1 MNFLFLQELMAVFRF
16 FFFLFTLYMLVYR
29 SFLNLLSLHLN
40 ETQWKERIRT
50 LCTAPFLIT
59 WLLPVLSKL
68 TDQRVRNKG
77 THTMLNRWCVFVGL
91 CPLRCVF
98 HMWKHLKNNK
108 AFMITAFPHVEHP
121 PRVDER
127 EADENIP
134 SRDFPAVCF
143 LSWLHQFTSL
153 SIYGN
158 CSPLRALKA
167 AFWVTYLLRN
177 TQTYTLTHTLTCA
190 HPYMAA
196 FRRRLGSKRYVHL
209 ESSSSLKLLEGFL
222 HCVISMCTVCVSTL
236 LPFLFLPLPSAVP
249 FRVGPQPVNYHH
261 LHLHPLLLSHRL
273 TACPLSQHP

>member
-134 SRDFPAVCF
+134 SRDFQPCAFCLGF
-143 LSWLHQFTSL
+143 INSLHFQSMG
-153 SIYGN
+153 IV
-158 CSPLRALKA
+158 PL
-167 AFWVTYLLRN
+167 YE
-177 TQTYTLTHTLTCA
+177 
-190 HPYMAA
+190 P
-196 FRRRLGSKRYVHL
+196 
-209 ESSSSLKLLEGFL
+209 LKLLFESPTCSETHKHTHLPTLWLVHTHTWL
-222 HCVISMCTVCVSTL
+222 HSEED
-236 LPFLFLPLPSAVP
+236 
-249 FRVGPQPVNYHH
+249 
-261 LHLHPLLLSHRL
+261 
-273 TACPLSQHP
+273 